1 MKENKKNIEYL
12 SQWEPVRLE
21 LMKYILYFIKD
32 EDAALDILQST
43 TEISYKKYK
52 GIIDSKI
59 FKYQLLAIAKNK
71 IFEHRR
77 KKIREF
83 SSGIPENTFNKGDTG
98 VEIDLI
104 EQESLCDIISA
115 LDDLEQ
121 QFIVLRYKEA
131 LSYKD
136 ISKVLGKSEGA
147 LRTYHHRLI
156 RKLNKIINVGTK
168 DHSSEC

>member
-1 MKENKKNIEYL
+1 MQEKRKNIEYL
-12 SQWEPVRLE
+12 SQWEPIRIE
-21 LMKYILYFIKD
+21 LMKYILYYIKD

-71 IFEHRR
+71 IFEYRR
-77 KKIREF
+77 KKAREF
-83 SSGIPENTFNKGDTG
+83 SSAILENNFSKGTPG
-98 VEIDLI
+98 GEIDMI
-104 EQESLCDIISA
+104 EQEGLVDIISV
-115 LDDLEQ
+115 LNDFEQ
-121 QFIVLRYKEA
+121 QFIALRYKES
-131 LSYKD
+131 LSYKE
-136 ISKVLGKSEGA
+136 ISLVLGKSEGA

-156 RKLNKIINVGTK
+156 RKLNKIINAGIK